1 MQKLLELFDK
11 YRSQILYLF
20 FGGVTTI
27 INIGVFA
34 AITKGIGWN
43 YQVANFIAWI
53 AAVLVAYLTNRVWV
67 FGSRV
72 HGFVPIVKEL
82 GSFFFFRILTY
93 IMEVG
98 ILFVGI
104 SMLHGNEIVWK
115 IIDNIFVILINYVF
129 SKLIIFRNKM

>member
-11 YRSQILYLF
+11 YRAQILYLF

-43 YQVANFIAWI
+43 YQLANFIAWI

-72 HGFVPIVKEL
+72 HGFAAITKEL

-93 IMEVG
+93 VMEVG

-115 IIDNIFVILINYVF
+115 VIDNIFVILINYVF
-129 SKLIIFRNKM
+129 SKLIIFREKM

>member
-34 AITKGIGWN
+34 VITKGIGWN

-72 HGFVPIVKEL
+72 HGFGPIVKEL

-93 IMEVG
+93 VMEVG

>member
-34 AITKGIGWN
+34 AITQGIGWN

-72 HGFVPIVKEL
+72 QGFVPIVKEL